1 MQGVTPEIP
10 SRRSAGPSP
19 FLSVAAAARMAGLS
33 STSLH
38 RRLANGEL
46 PGYQL
51 GRRWFVP
58 EREFRR
64 HLRRRSW
71 MLQHEAADDM
81 VHELTAALPRLVA
94 MDDLERFFGLRRA
107 FLYDLLRL
115 PVFAGAPG
123 RGGVTTV
130 AVLELALRAAR
141 NDCPPCVVDAREQ
154 RPARVA

>member
-1 MQGVTPEIP
+1 
-10 SRRSAGPSP
+10 
-19 FLSVAAAARMAGLS
+19 VAAAARIAGLS

-38 RRLANGEL
+38 RRFAGGEL
-46 PGYQL
+46 PGYHL

-71 MLQHEAADDM
+71 MLQHEATDDM
-81 VHELTAALPRLVA
+81 VRELTEGLPGLVT
-94 MDDLERFFGLRRA
+94 MDDLERFFGLRRP

-123 RGGVTTV
+123 RDGVTTIV
-130 AVLELALRAAR
+130 VLEEALRAAR
-141 NDCPPCVVDAREQ
+141 NGCPPCVADVREQ
-154 RPARVA
+154 HPARVA